1 MAKKSEPKVP
11 KYQEG
16 DILKSINPNSK
27 TKSETAV
34 ILISRWDRTPSQ
46 RIAWLCQTY
55 PDGEAQ
61 FAIPES
67 ELFPID

>member
-1 MAKKSEPKVP
+1 MAKKYAPKVP

-16 DILKSINPNSK
+16 DILKSINSNSPI
-27 TKSETAV
+27 ETTV
-34 ILISRWDRTPSQ
+34 ILIRRWDIKPDQ

-55 PDGEAQ
+55 PNREIEC
-61 FAIPES
+61 AIPES

>member
-1 MAKKSEPKVP
+1 MAKKPEPKMP

-16 DILKSINPNSK
+16 NILKSVNSK
-27 TKSETAV
+27 SPTETTV

-55 PDGEAQ
+55 PNREIEC
-61 FAIPES
+61 AIPES

>member
-16 DILKSINPNSK
+16 DILKIVNPKS
-27 TKSETAV
+27 KSETTV

-46 RIAWLCQTY
+46 RIAWLYKEY
-55 PDGEAQ
+55 PDGEAE

>member
-1 MAKKSEPKVP
+1 MTKKSEPKVP

-27 TKSETAV
+27 TKSETIV

-46 RIAWLCQTY
+46 RLAWLCQTY
-55 PDGEAQ
+55 PDRKIEC
-61 FAIPES
+61 AIPES

>member
-16 DILKSINPNSK
+16 DILKSVNPNNKHES
-27 TKSETAV
+27 TV
-34 ILISRWDRTPSQ
+34 ILISRWDRTPAQ
-46 RIAWLCQTY
+46 RIAWLCKAY
-55 PDGEAQ
+55 PVGETE

-67 ELFPID
+67 ELFRIE

>member
-1 MAKKSEPKVP
+1 MARKSEPKIP
-11 KYQEG
+11 KYKEG

-27 TKSETAV
+27 TKSETVV

-55 PDGEAQ
+55 PDREIEC
-61 FAIPES
+61 AIPES